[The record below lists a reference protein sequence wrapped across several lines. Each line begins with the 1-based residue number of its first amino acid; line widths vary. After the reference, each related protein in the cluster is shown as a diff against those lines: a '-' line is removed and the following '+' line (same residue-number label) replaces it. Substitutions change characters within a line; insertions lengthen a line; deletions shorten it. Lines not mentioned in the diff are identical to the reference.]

1 MDAIQMKLK
10 PEELQQINTR
20 KEIIA
25 QRQKEVGMLS
35 VELQILRRE
44 SNQYNTKLLED
55 YKLDPKKKYEITDKG
70 EINPLPEEVKAPKIQ
85 PIDEKNTKVDPKDA

>member
-44 SNQYNTKLLED
+44 S
-55 YKLDPKKKYEITDKG
+55 KG